1 MQKYDVI
8 LLSIIIIV
16 KNEEKR
22 ISQCLESLLLN
33 FDKKCMELILVDG
46 NSNDKTVNIIKE
58 FIHKYNFIKL
68 IECKE
73 CGYSYQRNMGINNA
87 QGKYVLYIS
96 GDTVVSKGMLSKYMQ
111 IMRKDTYDIIQ
122 GTILNIDDDRRY
134 GELMKVI
141 YPIFYKNV
149 TKNIAQEFSTVNVCI
164 RRELIQKYPFDEKL
178 HSMED
183 KEWLV
188 RIGIKEEVIKFSRCY
203 GACIYHLVHENIT
216 EYCRKIYK
224 ESVALEQIDKKYKD
238 KYNTN
243 FINYSK
249 GSSLLLFFCL
259 GIVGFVIGFKQV
271 YLILLL
277 ILMLFFLKQVYILQ
291 YYFDKKSYN
300 IMYGIIISLYLDV
313 VFYGY
318 VVGKIKR
325 KLDERRK

>member
-111 IMRKDTYDIIQ
+111 IMRKDTYDIIYFLFL
-122 GTILNIDDDRRY
+122 IL
-134 GELMKVI
+134 
-141 YPIFYKNV
+141 IFH
-149 TKNIAQEFSTVNVCI
+149 I
-164 RRELIQKYPFDEKL
+164 LYPF
-178 HSMED
+178 
-183 KEWLV
+183 
-188 RIGIKEEVIKFSRCY
+188 FFY
-203 GACIYHLVHENIT
+203 
-216 EYCRKIYK
+216 
-224 ESVALEQIDKKYKD
+224 
-238 KYNTN
+238 
-243 FINYSK
+243 F
-249 GSSLLLFFCL
+249 LLLH
-259 GIVGFVIGFKQV
+259 
-271 YLILLL
+271 
-277 ILMLFFLKQVYILQ
+277 YIL
-291 YYFDKKSYN
+291 YFIKMLQRTLHKSFQLL
-300 IMYGIIISLYLDV
+300 MYV
-313 VFYGY
+313 
-318 VVGKIKR
+318 
-325 KLDERRK
+325 